1 MSQTSIASVLT
12 AQSHDTLPATARLKA
27 PRLQR
32 LPELDA
38 LRGLM
43 LLLMTL
49 AHLPTHFQVVTN
61 QQLGFV
67 SEAEGFVFLS
77 AFLTG
82 RIFGRVA
89 IESGFPTV
97 IKRLWKR
104 ALQLYGYHLALLG
117 IAFTV
122 IAAVAIHTGRPSLKG
137 LLDFYLAHP
146 HHAVGGALLL
156 VYCPPLLDILPM
168 YIIFL
173 LATPVVLYLASRWSW
188 KLVLIPSG
196 LIWVLAQFGLRAAI
210 HSHMV
215 PSAGF
220 QIPLNEM
227 GAFDLLAW
235 QFLWAVGLWIGA
247 DCPASVSNVLTS
259 KMSVIAA
266 LSVAAGVFLL
276 RHPLLHVQ
284 FNGALWSALI
294 DKWHLGGLRLLD
306 FSSLAILFAV
316 SRSWLA
322 RWLTIPPLVSLGK
335 ASLEVFSAHLL
346 FCFAAISLVGRGTH
360 LRPSLQFALVAI
372 CLIGLYAVARLSVR
386 SPALPGG
393 HTKEMKM
400 SLFSTNHPSRTHT
413 RSGALL

>member
-12 AQSHDTLPATARLKA
+12 AQSHDTLLATARLKA

-89 IESGFPTV
+89 TESGFPTV

-122 IAAVAIHTGRPSLKG
+122 VAVVAIHTGRPSLKG

-173 LATPVVLYLASRWSW
+173 MATPIALYVGRRWSW
-188 KLVLIPSG
+188 NLVLIPSC

-210 HSHMV
+210 YGQMV
-215 PSAGF
+215 HAAGLK
-220 QIPLNEM
+220 IPLNEM

-259 KMSVIAA
+259 K
-266 LSVAAGVFLL
+266 
-276 RHPLLHVQ
+276 
-284 FNGALWSALI
+284 
-294 DKWHLGGLRLLD
+294 
-306 FSSLAILFAV
+306 
-316 SRSWLA
+316 
-322 RWLTIPPLVSLGK
+322 T
-335 ASLEVFSAHLL
+335 
-346 FCFAAISLVGRGTH
+346 
-360 LRPSLQFALVAI
+360 
-372 CLIGLYAVARLSVR
+372 
-386 SPALPGG
+386 
-393 HTKEMKM
+393 
-400 SLFSTNHPSRTHT
+400 
-413 RSGALL
+413 

>member
-1 MSQTSIASVLT
+1 
-12 AQSHDTLPATARLKA
+12 
-27 PRLQR
+27 
-32 LPELDA
+32 
-38 LRGLM
+38 M

-82 RIFGRVA
+82 RIFGRIA

-97 IKRLWKR
+97 IKRLWTR
-104 ALQLYGYHLALLG
+104 ALRLYGYHLVLLG

-122 IAAVAIHTGRPSLKG
+122 IAAVALHTGRPSLKG

-146 HHAVGGALLL
+146 HHAVPGALLL

-173 LATPVVLYLASRWSW
+173 LATPVALYFASRWSW

-196 LIWVLAQFGLRAAI
+196 LIWVFAQFGLRAGI
-210 HSHMV
+210 HAHMV
-215 PSAGF
+215 QSAGL

-247 DCPASVSNVLTS
+247 GSPANVINVLTS
-259 KMSVIAA
+259 KRTVLAA
-266 LSVAAGVFLL
+266 LPVAAGVFLL

-284 FNGALWSALI
+284 FNGAFWSALI
-294 DKWHLGGLRLLD
+294 DKWHLGALRLLD

-322 RWLTIPPLVSLGK
+322 RWLTISPLVSLGK
-335 ASLEVFSAHLL
+335 ASLEVFCAHLL

-360 LRPSLQFALVAI
+360 LPASMQSVLIAI
-372 CLIGLYAVARLSVR
+372 TLIGLYMVARFFVR
-386 SPALPGG
+386 TPALPAG
-393 HTKEMKM
+393 
-400 SLFSTNHPSRTHT
+400 PT
-413 RSGALL
+413 RLPAQ

>member
-1 MSQTSIASVLT
+1 MSQTLVASVLT

-89 IESGFPTV
+89 TESGFPTV

-188 KLVLIPSG
+188 KMVLISSG

-210 HSHMV
+210 HSHML

-259 KMSVIAA
+259 KQA
-266 LSVAAGVFLL
+266 
-276 RHPLLHVQ
+276 
-284 FNGALWSALI
+284 
-294 DKWHLGGLRLLD
+294 
-306 FSSLAILFAV
+306 
-316 SRSWLA
+316 
-322 RWLTIPPLVSLGK
+322 
-335 ASLEVFSAHLL
+335 
-346 FCFAAISLVGRGTH
+346 
-360 LRPSLQFALVAI
+360 
-372 CLIGLYAVARLSVR
+372 
-386 SPALPGG
+386 
-393 HTKEMKM
+393 
-400 SLFSTNHPSRTHT
+400 
-413 RSGALL
+413 

>member
-1 MSQTSIASVLT
+1 MWDGKCGDRYGKYEMSQTLVASVLT
-12 AQSHDTLPATARLKA
+12 EQARDARPQTAQQKA
-27 PRLQR
+27 PRSQR
-32 LPELDA
+32 QPELDA

-43 LLLMTL
+43 LMLMTL

-89 IESGFPTV
+89 SESGFPTV

-156 VYCPPLLDILPM
+156 LYCPPLLDILPM

-173 LATPVVLYLASRWSW
+173 FATPVALYLASRWSW
-188 KLVLIPSG
+188 KLVLIPIG
-196 LIWVLAQFGLRAAI
+196 LIWVFAQFGLRAAI

-215 PSAGF
+215 PSAGL

-247 DCPASVSNVLTS
+247 GCPASVSQALTS

-266 LSVAAGVFLL
+266 LLVAAGVFLL

-322 RWLTIPPLVSLGK
+322 RWLTISPLISLGK

-360 LRPSLQFALVAI
+360 LQAWLQLTLIATS
-372 CLIGLYAVARLSVR
+372 LIGLYMVARFSER
-386 SPALPGG
+386 SPASPGG
-393 HTKEMKM
+393 
-400 SLFSTNHPSRTHT
+400 PT
-413 RSGALL
+413 RLPAR

>member
-1 MSQTSIASVLT
+1 MSQALAASVST
-12 AQSHDTLPATARLKA
+12 EQDRVTM
-27 PRLQR
+27 PRVAKLEVRDVRRSQR

-43 LLLMTL
+43 LVLMTL
-49 AHLPTHFQVVTN
+49 AHLPTQAQVITN

-89 IESGFPTV
+89 SESGYETV
-97 IKRLWKR
+97 IRRLWKR
-104 ALQLYGYHLALLG
+104 ALRLYGYHLLLLG

-122 IAAVAIHTGRPSLKG
+122 VATIVIHTERPALAG
-137 LLDFYLAHP
+137 LIDFYLAHP
-146 HHAVGGALLL
+146 LHAAWSSIVL

-173 LATPVVLYLASRWSW
+173 LATPIALYLGKSWSW

-196 LIWVLAQFGLRAAI
+196 LLWLLAQLGLRTAI
-210 HSHMV
+210 YARMV
-215 PSAGF
+215 ELTGVR
-220 QIPLNEM
+220 IPLNEM

-247 DCPASVSNVLTS
+247 GCPGALFKALTS
-259 KMSVIAA
+259 KVSVLAA
-266 LSVAAGVFLL
+266 LLAAAAIFLL

-284 FNGALWSALI
+284 FDGALWLGLI
-294 DKWHLGGLRLLD
+294 DKWHLGAVRLLD

-316 SRSWLA
+316 SRHWLA
-322 RWLTIPPLVSLGK
+322 RWLTMAPLVVLGK
-335 ASLEVFSAHLL
+335 ASLEVFCAHLL
-346 FCFAAISLVGRGTH
+346 LCFVALSLVKDG
-360 LRPSLQFALVAI
+360 SLPVWIQLV
-372 CLIGLYAVARLSVR
+372 LIVTSFVGLYTVARLSVR
-386 SPALPGG
+386 P
-393 HTKEMKM
+393 
-400 SLFSTNHPSRTHT
+400 
-413 RSGALL
+413 RSG